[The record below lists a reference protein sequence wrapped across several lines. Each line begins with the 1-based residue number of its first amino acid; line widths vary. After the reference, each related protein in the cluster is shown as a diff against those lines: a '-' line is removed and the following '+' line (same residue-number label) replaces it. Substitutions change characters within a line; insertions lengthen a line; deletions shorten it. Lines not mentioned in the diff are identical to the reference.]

1 MQKSALYEI
10 SGSQSRRMLMV
21 ALEGLWKRK
30 LTSSSQHDKRLIC
43 FQLTLEN
50 HLSSPQMGQSLTLL
64 VWTFLQSLGQIVR
77 LESLQSK

>member
-1 MQKSALYEI
+1 MQKSALCED

-21 ALEGLWKRK
+21 DSEGLWTRK
-30 LTSSSQHDKRLIC
+30 LTSSSRHDNRLIC

-64 VWTFLQSLGQIVR
+64 VWTFLQSVGQIVH
-77 LESLQSK
+77 LESL